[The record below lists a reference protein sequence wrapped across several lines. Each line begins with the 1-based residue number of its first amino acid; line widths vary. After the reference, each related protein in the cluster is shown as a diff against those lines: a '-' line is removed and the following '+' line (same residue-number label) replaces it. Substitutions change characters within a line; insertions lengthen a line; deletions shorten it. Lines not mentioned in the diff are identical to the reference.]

1 MKQYEFLFNNNK
13 DFLYILFS
21 SWDISLCLVKLKTT
35 AFAACFLVTT
45 PNQTL
50 PNQTLPANRTM
61 RSQTC
66 GRSQR

>member
-13 DFLYILFS
+13 DFLYTLFS

-50 PNQTLPANRTM
+50 PANRTM